1 MCTPEQ
7 EQRTVSPRRRS
18 RANTSI
24 LDKIQDTRTSLK
36 MEPGRLAIRA
46 IDAKFHA
53 DDYLFQ
59 SSLPAVHT
67 PPEFISAENF
77 LPPVVESQDGDNEPS
92 DDVLSYEECLRI
104 SEILG
109 DVKRDQWALCAE
121 SEINKLQVDNF
132 KVANLADT
140 EDCTC
145 LVCLQQYEEN
155 DLVKKLPCGHA
166 FHNSCADQWLIRA
179 NACPCCRKPIDE
191 NDSVVRKS

>member
-1 MCTPEQ
+1 MCTPQ
-7 EQRTVSPRRRS
+7 QGQRTVSQRRRS
-18 RANTSI
+18 RASTSI
-24 LDKIQDTRTSLK
+24 LDKIQDSRASLK

-53 DDYLFQ
+53 DDYLFR
-59 SSLPAVHT
+59 SSLPRVHN
-67 PPEFISAENF
+67 PPEYSSAENF
-77 LPPVVESQDGDNEPS
+77 LPLVAENQNEDNRQS

-104 SEILG
+104 SEIIG

-132 KVANLADT
+132 MFANLADT

-166 FHNSCADQWLIRA
+166 FHNCCADQWLMRA

-191 NDSVVRKS
+191 K